1 MSSADQYVLGY
12 RHQEQERLQQQ
23 AKDLAHESQSL
34 FDRIGIAAGASVV
47 EIGCGPQGCLE
58 LLSACVGPAGHVVG
72 VERSEDAVRMARGL
86 IEERALTNVDVLCR
100 DARSTGLPR
109 DAFDLATSRLVLV
122 NVPDPRAIAAKAV
135 ALVKP
140 GGYLAFHEA
149 DWIAH
154 VCDPPLDA
162 WTKLVDL
169 FVAYSESAG
178 IDPFVGRKTP
188 RLLREAG
195 LLDVG
200 SNAFVHVYP
209 HGHTRHNILADF
221 VDNLSDR
228 LLTGEFVSA
237 RELAELKA
245 ALRRHLDDPGTL
257 VVSHVYIQAWGRK
270 PLEKSTA

>member
-1 MSSADQYVLGY
+1 MSSPEQYVLGY
-12 RHQEQERLQQQ
+12 RREEQERLQQQ
-23 AKDLAHESQSL
+23 ARDLAHESQSL
-34 FDRIGIAAGASVV
+34 FDRIGVPAGASVV

-58 LLSACVGPAGHVVG
+58 LLSACVGPAGRVVG
-72 VERSEDAVRMARGL
+72 VERSEDAARMARRL
-86 IEERALTNVDVLCR
+86 IDERGLTNVEVLCG

-109 DAFDLATSRLVLV
+109 EAFDLATSRLVLV
-122 NVPDPRAIAAKAV
+122 NVPQPRAIVAEAV

-140 GGYLAFHEA
+140 GGSVAFHEA

-169 FVAYSESAG
+169 FVAYSQSAG
-178 IDPFVGRKTP
+178 IDPFIGRKMP

-200 SNAFVHVYP
+200 VNAFVHAYP
-209 HGHTRHNILADF
+209 HGHTRRNILADF
-221 VDNLSDR
+221 ADNLTDR
-228 LLTGEFVSA
+228 LLAGEFISA
-237 RELAELKA
+237 HELDELKA

-257 VVSHVYIQAWGRK
+257 VVSHVYIQTWGRK
-270 PLEKSTA
+270 PAEAGA